1 MTLLPGLVDGRR
13 GDDRRRRDDCRR
25 CDYRGLRHHDR
36 RRGRGEDVRDGL
48 HDSCRDVK
56 AAGVMLVV
64 VMAGRGRRRWRT
76 VVRDVVVSCGARYV
90 VHRRRAASAMVV
102 VYGSRAC
109 IGCRRDCES
118 AREGYEKVLVVH
130 ITPDFLF

>member
-1 MTLLPGLVDGRR
+1 MTLLPGLIDGRR
-13 GDDRRRRDDCRR
+13 GDDRRRRDHGWRSNDRR
-25 CDYRGLRHHDR
+25 LRYHDR
-36 RRGRGEDVRDGL
+36 RRGRCEDVRDGL

-64 VMAGRGRRRWRT
+64 AWGRRRRRA

-90 VHRRRAASAMVV
+90 LHRRRAASAMVV
-102 VYGSRAC
+102 VAGSGAC
-109 IGCRRDCES
+109 IGCGRDCES
-118 AREGYEKVLVVH
+118 ARKGYDKFLVVH